1 MKSRTLSRLSLPFI
15 AILTLL
21 LFTGCGGES
30 PTSAP
35 AEPAASSG
43 RLEFTR
49 MIVHWGQY
57 LEPGYL
63 EFIEDAEPEIVQV
76 GFYGADFWTLA
87 HMPDKYKGLTGP
99 TLPIHAG
106 AVKSEDPAERIR
118 LSGDYFENLN
128 SEIRKRGARP
138 IGHFDMA
145 KYLLGTTDDP
155 NNPSGGFFTF
165 YNDLWDEDELGPK
178 PVADP
183 RDLLAKTAD
192 GTPLFT
198 GDSDAAPYGVYYGCL
213 SNPHWRNVLKAWC
226 KRGIERGVDG
236 FQINYFY
243 RAPNCHCEY
252 CVRGFKKH
260 MSGRYTPTELKEEFG
275 VDDIDTHD
283 FGDIVSR
290 YPIQD
295 PTPLK
300 LEMKRFTDINNKE
313 AFDEVFVEY
322 GRSIKPD
329 LIASIWGH
337 SSADFSYPP
346 RSSNDERSML
356 PSQMWGKGESYLW
369 YCLGK
374 AEPTLQLRYIRG
386 SFDDKPFTVCHYENV
401 KIRSSMAELMANGGA
416 PMAKYINFTDP
427 VARAELIRYFQFIK
441 RYDEVYRANQ
451 PYGEALLLHPRSENH
466 QGKLVAAMTAFQVV
480 GRKLLDEHVL
490 FDIVPDEV
498 ITPDRLAT
506 YGHVYRT
513 SDNEKIGSEDFD
525 SFSRFEA
532 PPTVRVSASRP
543 AQNNNEID
551 LHFVNYNREEG
562 PEGYGGKGIAD
573 EKPIA
578 VESIQVDFVLPEG
591 RRAAKVEALSPENP
605 DPRQIEI
612 EQSGGR
618 VRFTLPEFLVY
629 GLARIHLEDGGG

>member
-1 MKSRTLSRLSLPFI
+1 MKRLPLSRFSLPLI
-15 AILTLL
+15 AILVLL
-21 LFTGCGGES
+21 PFSGCGGEP

-35 AEPAASSG
+35 VESAATD

-57 LEPGYL
+57 LKPGYL
-63 EFIEDAEPEIVQV
+63 DFIAEAEPEIVQV
-76 GFYGADFWTLA
+76 GFYGADFWTLS

-99 TLPIHAG
+99 TMPSHAG

-128 SEIRKRGARP
+128 AEIRKRGARP
-138 IGHFDMA
+138 VGHFDMA

-155 NNPSGGFFTF
+155 SNPTGGFFTF
-165 YNDLWDEDELGPK
+165 YNELWDENELGPK
-178 PVADP
+178 PVEDP

-192 GTPLFT
+192 GRPLFT
-198 GDSDAAPYGVYYGCL
+198 ADADAAPYGVYYGCM

-243 RAPNCHCEY
+243 RASNCHCEY

-260 MSGRYTPTELKEEFG
+260 MSERYTPAELKDQFG
-275 VDDIDTHD
+275 VGDLASHD

-290 YPIQD
+290 YPIDD

-300 LEMKRFTDINNKE
+300 LEMKRFNDINNKE
-313 AFDEVFVEY
+313 AFDEVFIEY

-329 LIASIWGH
+329 LISSMWGH
-337 SSADFSYPP
+337 SSGDFGYPP
-346 RSSNDERSML
+346 RGSNDERVML

-401 KIRSSMAELMANGGA
+401 KIRASMAELMANGGA

-427 VARAELIRYFQFIK
+427 AARAELVRYFQFIK
-441 RYDEVYRANQ
+441 NNDEVYRANR
-451 PYGEALLLHPRSENH
+451 PYGEAMLLHPRSENH
-466 QGKLVAAMTAFQVV
+466 QGRLIAAMTGFQEV

-498 ITPDRLAT
+498 ISPDRLAS

-513 SDNEKIGSEDFD
+513 SDRENIASE
-525 SFSRFEA
+525 SFNAYSRFEA
-532 PPTVRVSASRP
+532 PATVRVSASRP
-543 AQNNNEID
+543 AQRDNEID
-551 LHFVNYNREEG
+551 LHFVNYDREEG
-562 PEGYGGKGIAD
+562 PEGYRGNGIAD

-578 VESIQVDFVLPEG
+578 VESVKVDFVLPEG
-591 RRAAKVEALSPENP
+591 SRAAKVEVLSPETP
-605 DPRQIEI
+605 DPQEIEI
-612 EQSGGR
+612 EESDGR
-618 VRFTLPEFLVY
+618 IRFTLPEFLVY
-629 GLARIHLEDGGG
+629 GLARIHLESAGGG

>member
-1 MKSRTLSRLSLPFI
+1 MKAPLHFAAI
-15 AILTLL
+15 AVLTIALL
-21 LFTGCGGES
+21 ALGCGEVEPPPE
-30 PTSAP
+30 PT
-35 AEPAASSG
+35 AEPEP
-43 RLEFTR
+43 LEFTR
-49 MIVHWGQY
+49 MIVHWRQY

-63 EFIEDAEPEIVQV
+63 DFIEEAEPEIVQV

-106 AVKSEDPAERIR
+106 AVEADDPAERIR
-118 LSGDYFENLN
+118 LSAEYFETLN
-128 SEIRKRGARP
+128 AEIRKRGARP

-155 NNPSGGFFTF
+155 SNPTGGFFTF
-165 YNDLWDEDELGPK
+165 YNELWDESELGPK
-178 PVADP
+178 PVEDP

-192 GTPLFT
+192 GVPLFT
-198 GDSDAAPYGVYYGCL
+198 ADSDAAPYGVYYGCL

-236 FQINYFY
+236 YQINYFY
-243 RAPNCHCEY
+243 RARNCHCEY
-252 CVRGFKKH
+252 CVRGFKEH
-260 MSGRYTPTELKEEFG
+260 MRDRYTPAELEEKFG
-275 VDDIDTHD
+275 VDDLETHD
-283 FGDIVSR
+283 FGEIVAR
-290 YPIQD
+290 YIVEN
-295 PTPLK
+295 PTPLQ

-356 PSQMWGKGESYLW
+356 PSELWGKGESYLW
-369 YCLGK
+369 YCLGR

-401 KIRSSMAELMANGGA
+401 KVRASMAELMANGGA
-416 PMAKYINFTDP
+416 PMAKYVNFTDP
-427 VARAELIRYFQFIK
+427 AARAELVRYFQFLK

-451 PYGEALLLHPRSENH
+451 PYGEAVLLHPRSENH
-466 QGKLVAAMTAFQVV
+466 QGKLVSAMTAFQKV
-480 GRKLLDEHVL
+480 GRKLMEEHVL
-490 FDIVPDEV
+490 FDVVPDEV
-498 ITPDRLAT
+498 ITTGQRGRYRAVYTTGDAEGIDDRA
-506 YGHVYRT
+506 
-513 SDNEKIGSEDFD
+513 FD

-532 PPTVRVSASRP
+532 PATVRVSASRP
-543 AQNNNEID
+543 MEGHEVDI
-551 LHFVNYNREEG
+551 HFVNYNREEG
-562 PEGYGGKGIAD
+562 PEGYRGKGIAD

-578 VESIQVDFVLPEG
+578 VESMKVDFVIPEG
-591 RRAAKVEALSPENP
+591 MRPLRVESLSPEEP
-605 DPRQIEI
+605 EPREI
-612 EQSGGR
+612 RFKESGGR
-618 VRFTLPEFLVY
+618 VQFTAPEFLVY
-629 GLARIHLEDGGG
+629 GLARIHLAVQKAD